1 MEQGIVD
8 VDGSISSISGSVT
21 SISGSV
27 TSIAG
32 SVSTISGSV
41 NNTAGSVAAIAGTA
55 GTAYNLTST
64 YGSVVFTQGS
74 VANIAGTAG
83 TAYNLTSTYGSVSSH
98 VSATTSV
105 HGITDTANLVYT
117 NNATLGS
124 VGSIAGSVTAI
135 NSSLGSV
142 AGTVSMGG
150 LVFTNEAARDAA
162 ITSPTE
168 GMRVYL
174 TAPTIP
180 AATGDVTAVPTGI
193 TTIYNG
199 SAWVCV
205 TPVSAYTVASGQTT
219 SFSSW
224 TPTLTGTPGANPSI
238 TLSTGTTALISTS
251 CLMSTS
257 LGNNP
262 VAMSVAVS
270 GTTTLTP
277 SDAWRIYTANAN
289 TQTYGATFVITGLT
303 AGSNTF
309 TLNYRVIGATGAQLT
324 VQDRRITVQG
334 LA

>member
-1 MEQGIVD
+1 MAYSRTTWENSPSTNTPLSAANLNNIEQGILGVESANNALAGT
-8 VDGSISSISGSVT
+8 VGVAMGTAGTAVNITSTQGSVTATQGSVAATQGSVVTLAGTVTTNTSNISSISGSVT
-21 SISGSV
+21 NINASL
-27 TSIAG
+27 
-32 SVSTISGSV
+32 
-41 NNTAGSVAAIAGTA
+41 GSVAGTVTTN
-55 GTAYNLTST
+55 TAT
-64 YGSVVFTQGS
+64 
-74 VANIAGTAG
+74 I
-83 TAYNLTSTYGSVSSH
+83 
-98 VSATTSV
+98 
-105 HGITDTANLVYT
+105 
-117 NNATLGS
+117 
-124 VGSIAGSVTAI
+124 
-135 NSSLGSV
+135 GSV

-257 LGNNP
+257 SGNNP

-277 SDAWRIYTANAN
+277 SDAWRIYTANGN

-309 TLNYRVIGATGAQLT
+309 TLNYRVIGITGATLT